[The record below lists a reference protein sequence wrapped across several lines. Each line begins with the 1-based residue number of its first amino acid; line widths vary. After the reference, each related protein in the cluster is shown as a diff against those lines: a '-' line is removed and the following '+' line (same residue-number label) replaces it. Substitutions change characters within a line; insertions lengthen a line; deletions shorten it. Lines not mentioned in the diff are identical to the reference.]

1 MIEIDGLR
9 KAYGESVV
17 LSVEQWSLES
27 SNCVLEGENGAGKTT
42 LLLIL
47 AGLEHPSSGVVRID
61 GHEPGSPGA
70 RALVSFAPDQPA
82 LFDDLIVADQ
92 MTYVARLHG
101 QREPFEASTEL
112 VEALGAEALLA
123 RYPRGMS
130 KGQRQKAGLLVA
142 TSRPFKV
149 LLLDEPTTG
158 LDATSRA
165 GLIGV
170 LKRLAQQG
178 SIVLS
183 STHDEGLI
191 DAADSIWRME
201 DGSLHADSPAAQ
213 VPSARQ

>member
-17 LSVEQWSLES
+17 LKMEQWSLES

-61 GHEPGSPGA
+61 GHAPGSPGA

-101 QREPFEASTEL
+101 QSEPFEASTEL
-112 VEALGAEALLA
+112 VDALGAEALLA

-170 LKRLAQQG
+170 LKRLAQRG

-201 DGSLHADSPAAQ
+201 DGSLHAGSPTAQ
-213 VPSARQ
+213 MPSARQ